1 MAREDRP
8 EGEAPEPLARLLAR
22 SDAVIRE
29 LERAR
34 SRLDDLEERLD
45 ADEPLVP
52 DSVPTPEVDEPDPGT
67 EVVEATGASEASDDE
82 DLRPIPDDGDLR
94 PIPAADVIEVPEA
107 DPPAGRDGP
116 PRDRDIS
123 MLQEAARRR
132 LSDER

>member
-1 MAREDRP
+1 MARGDRP

-22 SDAVIRE
+22 SDAVMRE

-52 DSVPTPEVDEPDPGT
+52 DAVPTPGVDEPDPGT

-82 DLRPIPDDGDLR
+82 DLRPIP
-94 PIPAADVIEVPEA
+94 AAEVIEVPEV

-116 PRDRDIS
+116 SRDRDIW